1 MKQVNFSKEQ
11 AKAFAL
17 DIFDVLI
24 RDIKAEEN
32 KQETSDDVE
41 QRHDEKKVA

>member
-11 AKAFAL
+11 AHQFAL

-32 KQETSDDVE
+32 ELETNGVVE
-41 QRHDEKKVA
+41 QCREGRRAA